1 MPLSLPTVRSL
12 SRALALTAVC
22 AAMTP
27 HALADTQ
34 SDRIEQL
41 EKKLEQSMKLIDTLA
56 TRLAEVERSK
66 AVVLPAAAG
75 APVAAPPRELALL
88 QETVAQ
94 MSESLSKRSNDTG
107 LPVHGFADVGGG
119 WSSGGDPQVL
129 RGFNGGTLD
138 LYLTPQFGD
147 RVKSLIELAVEYGP
161 DGGVAMDMERLQI
174 GYTLSDGMTLWAG
187 RFHTP
192 FGLWNTSYHHG
203 ANLQT
208 SIYRPRF
215 VDFEDK
221 GGIIAAHS
229 VGLWLSGKTS
239 LESSKLSYDIYFAN
253 GSSIRDRVLDFNA
266 YTDDTANK
274 LLGFNFGY
282 APRGVLSGLTLG
294 VHGFASRVN
303 TLDAAASL
311 LNQTQVRMFGAYA
324 GYDADDW
331 EVLAEYYGF
340 RNADAAGGGGRNSNA
355 WFAQLG
361 KSFGQW
367 TPFVRHERAALDA
380 ADRYFKSQMSGR
392 SYNRSS
398 AGLRYAVDPRSSL
411 KLELSS
417 STENDVSLLDAAGAP
432 VALGRASYRRGSFQY
447 SIAF

>member
-12 SRALALTAVC
+12 SRAFALTAVC
-22 AAMTP
+22 AAIAP

-41 EKKLEQSMKLIDTLA
+41 EKKLEQSLKLIDTLA
-56 TRLAEVERSK
+56 SRLAEVERGKAPAATAK
-66 AVVLPAAAG
+66 AVVAEPA
-75 APVAAPPRELALL
+75 PELVRL
-88 QETVAQ
+88 QEAVAQ
-94 MSESLSKRSNDTG
+94 ISESLSQRSNDTG
-107 LPVHGFADVGGG
+107 LPLHGFADVGGA
-119 WSSGGDPQVL
+119 WSSAGDSLPL

-161 DGGVAMDMERLQI
+161 DGGIGLDMERLQI
-174 GYTLSDGMTLWAG
+174 GYTLSDGLTLWAG

-192 FGLWNTSYHHG
+192 FGLWNTAFHHG

-239 LESSKLSYDIYFAN
+239 LDSGKLSYDTYLAN
-253 GSSIRDRVLDFNA
+253 GSSIRGRVLDFNA

-274 LLGFNFGY
+274 LLGFNLGY
-282 APRGVLSGLTLG
+282 APRGALSGLTLG
-294 VHGFASRVN
+294 LHGFASRVQV
-303 TLDAAASL
+303 LDASEAALSL
-311 LNQTQVRMFGAYA
+311 TQVRMLGAYA

-340 RNADAAGGGGRNSNA
+340 RNTDAASGGGRNSAA
-355 WFAQLG
+355 WFAQVG

-367 TPFVRHERAALDA
+367 TPFVRHERAALAA
-380 ADRYFKSQMSGR
+380 ADRYFSSQASGR
-392 SYNRSS
+392 SYQRSS
-398 AGLRYAVDPRSSL
+398 AGLRYALDPRSSL
-411 KLELSS
+411 KLEISS
-417 STENDVSLLDAAGAP
+417 STENAASLLDAAGAP
-432 VALGRASYRRGSFQY
+432 VAFGGGSYRRGAFQY

>member
-1 MPLSLPTVRSL
+1 MPLSLPTIPSL
-12 SRALALTAVC
+12 SRAFALTAIC
-22 AAMTP
+22 AALAP
-27 HALADTQ
+27 NALADTQ

-41 EKKLEQSMKLIDTLA
+41 EKKLEQSLKLIDTLA
-56 TRLAEVERSK
+56 SRLAEVERSK
-66 AVVLPAAAG
+66 A
-75 APVAAPPRELALL
+75 PVAAPVKSTAPETSAELARL
-88 QETVAQ
+88 QEAVAQ
-94 MSESLSKRSNDTG
+94 MSESLSKRSSDTG

-119 WSSGGDPQVL
+119 WSSSGDPQTL

-147 RVKSLIELAVEYGP
+147 RVKSLIELAVEYGQ

-239 LESSKLSYDIYFAN
+239 LDSGKLSYDTYFAN

-274 LLGFNFGY
+274 LLGFNLGY
-282 APRGVLSGLTLG
+282 APRGALAGLTLG
-294 VHGFASRVN
+294 AHGFASRVN
-303 TLDAAASL
+303 ALDAAGSV
-311 LNQTQVRMFGAYA
+311 LNQTQVRMLGAYA

-340 RNADAAGGGGRNSNA
+340 RNTDAAGGIGRNSNA
-355 WFAQLG
+355 WFAQVG

-367 TPFVRHERAALDA
+367 TPFVRHERVALDA
-380 ADRYFKSQMSGR
+380 ADRYFSSQSSGR
-392 SYNRSS
+392 SYTRYST
-398 AGLRYAVDPRSSL
+398 GLRYALDPRSSL

-417 STENDVSLLDAAGAP
+417 STENAASLLDASGAP
-432 VALGRASYRRGSFQY
+432 VVLNRAAYRRGGFQY

>member
-1 MPLSLPTVRSL
+1 
-12 SRALALTAVC
+12 
-22 AAMTP
+22 MTP

-41 EKKLEQSMKLIDTLA
+41 EKKLEQSLKLIDTLA
-56 TRLAEVERSK
+56 TRLAEVERSR
-66 AVVLPAAAG
+66 AVVVPVAAG
-75 APVAAPPRELALL
+75 APVAAPSRELALL

-94 MSESLSKRSNDTG
+94 MSESLSQRSNDTG
-107 LPVHGFADVGGG
+107 LPVHGFADVGGA
-119 WSSGGDPQVL
+119 WSGGDDPQML
-129 RGFNGGTLD
+129 RGFSGGTLD

-147 RVKSLIELAVEYGP
+147 RVKSLIELAVEYGV
-161 DGGVAMDMERLQI
+161 DGGVALDMERLQI

-192 FGLWNTSYHHG
+192 FGLWNTSFHHG

-229 VGLWLSGKTS
+229 VGLWLSGKTALDS
-239 LESSKLSYDIYFAN
+239 GKLSYDTYFAN

-266 YTDDTANK
+266 FTDDTANK
-274 LLGFNFGY
+274 LLGFNLGY
-282 APRGVLSGLTLG
+282 APRGALSGLTLG
-294 VHGFASRVN
+294 LHGFASRVN
-303 TLDAAASL
+303 TLDAAASV
-311 LNQTQVRMFGAYA
+311 LNQTQVRMLGAYA

-355 WFAQLG
+355 WFAQIG

-367 TPFVRHERAALDA
+367 TPFVRHERASLDA
-380 ADRYFKSQMSGR
+380 ADRYFSSQMSGR
-392 SYNRSS
+392 SYSRSS

-417 STENDVSLLDAAGAP
+417 STETAVTLLDAAGAP
-432 VALGRASYRRGSFQY
+432 VVLGRGSYRRGAFQY